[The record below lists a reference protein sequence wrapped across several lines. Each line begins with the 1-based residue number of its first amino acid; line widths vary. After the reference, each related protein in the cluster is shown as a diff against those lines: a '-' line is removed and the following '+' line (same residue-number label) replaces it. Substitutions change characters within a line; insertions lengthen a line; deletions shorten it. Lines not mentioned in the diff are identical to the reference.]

1 MHPFL
6 VSGLLTLMA
15 LKSGSPDNKNGR
27 NRQPDGGKMN
37 SIALLF
43 FPLFMAL
50 AATSDLL
57 TMKISNRL
65 VLALVAGFFVLA
77 LVINLPLQQFMMHIA
92 AGLVVLVVAFSFF
105 AFGWVGGGDA
115 KLAAATSLWLGF
127 GMTLPY
133 LVYAALLGGALT
145 LGLLLIRRYPLPNIL
160 AKVDWIDRLHDKKT
174 GIPYGIAL
182 ATAGLFTY
190 ADTSIFQLL
199 IQ

>member
-1 MHPFL
+1 
-6 VSGLLTLMA
+6 
-15 LKSGSPDNKNGR
+15 
-27 NRQPDGGKMN
+27 MN

-65 VLALVAGFFVLA
+65 VLLLVAGFFVLA
-77 LVINLPLQQFMMHIA
+77 LLINLPLQQFMMHIA
-92 AGLVVLVVAFSFF
+92 AGLVVLVFAFTFF

-115 KLAAATSLWLGF
+115 KLAAATAMWLGF

-133 LVYAALLGGALT
+133 LIYAALLGGVLT
-145 LGLLLIRRYPLPNIL
+145 LGLLVVRRYPLPNML
-160 AKVDWIDRLHDKKT
+160 AKVDWIDRLHDRKT

-182 ATAGLFTY
+182 ATAGLITY
-190 ADTSIFQLL
+190 TDTTIFQLL
-199 IQ
+199 IV

>member
-1 MHPFL
+1 ML
-6 VSGLLTLMA
+6 
-15 LKSGSPDNKNGR
+15 
-27 NRQPDGGKMN
+27 N

-65 VLALVAGFFVLA
+65 VLTLFIGFFVMALA
-77 LVINLPLQQFMMHIA
+77 MNFTMQEVMMHMA
-92 AGLVVLVVAFSFF
+92 AGAIVLVFAFIFF
-105 AFGWVGGGDA
+105 AMGWVGGGDA

-133 LVYAALLGGALT
+133 LVYAAILGGVLT
-145 LGLLLIRRYPLPNIL
+145 LGLLAVRRYPLPAALIR
-160 AKVDWIDRLHDKKT
+160 VDWVARLHDQKT

-182 ATAGLFTY
+182 AVAGLITY
-190 ADTSIFQLL
+190 SNTTIFHNLVA
-199 IQ
+199 

>member
-1 MHPFL
+1 
-6 VSGLLTLMA
+6 
-15 LKSGSPDNKNGR
+15 
-27 NRQPDGGKMN
+27 MN

-65 VLALVAGFFVLA
+65 VLMLVAGFFVLA
-77 LVINLPLQQFMMHIA
+77 LTMNFPLQQVMMHIA
-92 AGLVVLVVAFSFF
+92 AGLVVLVFAFTFF

-127 GMTLPY
+127 GVTLPY
-133 LVYAALLGGALT
+133 LIYAALLGGALT
-145 LGLLLIRRYPLPNIL
+145 LGLLFIRRFPLPL
-160 AKVDWIDRLHDKKT
+160 ALSKVEWIGRLHNRKT

-182 ATAGLFTY
+182 ATAGLITY

-199 IQ
+199 IV

>member
-1 MHPFL
+1 
-6 VSGLLTLMA
+6 
-15 LKSGSPDNKNGR
+15 
-27 NRQPDGGKMN
+27 MN

-65 VLALVAGFFVLA
+65 VLLLVAGFFVLA
-77 LVINLPLQQFMMHIA
+77 LLINLPLQQFMMHIA
-92 AGLVVLVVAFSFF
+92 AGLVVLVFAFTFF

-115 KLAAATSLWLGF
+115 KLAAATSMWLGF

-160 AKVDWIDRLHDKKT
+160 AKVDWIDRLHDRKT

-190 ADTSIFQLL
+190 SDTTIFQLL

>member
-1 MHPFL
+1 
-6 VSGLLTLMA
+6 
-15 LKSGSPDNKNGR
+15 
-27 NRQPDGGKMN
+27 MN
-37 SIALLF
+37 SIALLY

-65 VLALVAGFFVLA
+65 VLALVAGFLVLA

-92 AGLVVLVVAFSFF
+92 AGLVVLAVAFSFF

-133 LVYAALLGGALT
+133 LVYAALMGGALT
-145 LGLLLIRRYPLPNIL
+145 LGLLLLRRYPLPGML
-160 AKVDWIDRLHDKKT
+160 AKVAWVDRLHDKKT

-182 ATAGLFTY
+182 AAAGLVTY
-190 ADTSIFQLL
+190 ADTTIFQLL

>member
-1 MHPFL
+1 ML
-6 VSGLLTLMA
+6 
-15 LKSGSPDNKNGR
+15 
-27 NRQPDGGKMN
+27 N

-65 VLALVAGFFVLA
+65 VLTLFIGFFVMALA
-77 LVINLPLQQFMMHIA
+77 MNFTMQEVMMHMA
-92 AGLVVLVVAFSFF
+92 AGAIVLVFAFVFF
-105 AFGWVGGGDA
+105 AMGWVGGGDA

-133 LVYAALLGGALT
+133 LVYAAILGGVLT
-145 LGLLLIRRYPLPNIL
+145 LGLLAVRRYPLPAALIRI
-160 AKVDWIDRLHDKKT
+160 DWVARLHDQKT

-182 ATAGLFTY
+182 AVAGLITY
-190 ADTSIFQLL
+190 SNTTIFHNL
-199 IQ
+199 IA